1 MSKVT
6 EISTTPSGSEIRQ
19 TGRNVETLGLRDLC
33 PSSGGNKNNI
43 KLSHLE
49 R

>member
-19 TGRNVETLGLRDLC
+19 TGRNVETLGLCDLC

-49 R
+49 L